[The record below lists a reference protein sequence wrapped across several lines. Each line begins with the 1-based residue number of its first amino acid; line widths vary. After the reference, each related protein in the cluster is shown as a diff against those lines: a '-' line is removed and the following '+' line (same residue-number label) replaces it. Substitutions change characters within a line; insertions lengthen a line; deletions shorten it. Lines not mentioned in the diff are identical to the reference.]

1 MTITKKAL
9 AIQEFTRMIE
19 NMQHVNLE
27 DIDSSI
33 LPKDFKPTK
42 AFGICLD
49 GMKRGL
55 KRNAPLIA
63 IGGTNGAGKSSA
75 CRYFAHTEGLLMTEV
90 ATGVQPKHLLNM
102 LCKTLGIDQ
111 GTGWMMQVEI
121 VLGHLRQSPRTM
133 ILDEAQRLSYDSF
146 DLLKYLGDN
155 SGSVFVLVG
164 SASMLT
170 RIERWPD
177 IDSRCPVKIK
187 VEPLEIDEFIGLY
200 SPDGFQEE
208 ALAEIHHQCKGIMR
222 NVVWLLVHIEDAL
235 SKSKI
240 TKSELTPAH
249 IRSLAIKFF

>member
-1 MTITKKAL
+1 MNIAKKAL
-9 AIQEFTRMIE
+9 AIQEFSRMIE

-27 DIDSSI
+27 DIDSSV
-33 LPKDFKPTK
+33 LPKNFKPTK
-42 AFGICLD
+42 AFGLCLD

-55 KRNAPLIA
+55 KRNAPLIG
-63 IGGTNGAGKSSA
+63 IGGANGAGKTSA
-75 CRYFAHTEGLLMTEV
+75 CRYFAHTEGVMMTEV
-90 ATGVQPKHLLNM
+90 ATGVQPKHLLQM
-102 LCKTLGIDQ
+102 LCKRLGVDS

-121 VLGHLRQSPRTM
+121 VLSHLKSSPRTI

-155 SGSVFVLVG
+155 SGSVFILVG

-187 VEPLEIDEFIGLY
+187 VEPLDVDEFVELY
-200 SPDGFQEE
+200 RPDGFQEE
-208 ALAEIHHQCKGIMR
+208 ALVEIHDQCKGIMR
-222 NVVWLLVHIEDAL
+222 NVVWLLIHIEDAL
-235 SKSKI
+235 GRSKI

-249 IRSLAIKFF
+249 IRSLANKFF